1 MAAFACSRAASKIR
15 NLHVHSILLYN
26 RFMSPNAE
34 AIVTDSA
41 KRLFPGLSKDEVL
54 ASLLFERA
62 QRNLIKYQ
70 SQARYFETKYQRP
83 FDEFRQLIV
92 EGEPGEEQEQDY
104 FDWELAVTGIRDMT
118 TEIDRLSEL
127 VDRS

>member
-1 MAAFACSRAASKIR
+1 
-15 NLHVHSILLYN
+15 
-26 RFMSPNAE
+26 MSPNAE
-34 AIVTDSA
+34 AIVTDSV

-70 SQARYFETKYQRP
+70 SQARYYETKYHVS

-92 EGEPGEEQEQDY
+92 DGEPGEEQEQDY
-104 FDWELAVTGIRDMT
+104 FDWELAVTGIGDMT
-118 TEIDRLSEL
+118 TELDRLSEL
-127 VDRS
+127 LDRL

>member
-1 MAAFACSRAASKIR
+1 MV
-15 NLHVHSILLYN
+15 L
-26 RFMSPNAE
+26 NAE
-34 AIVTDSA
+34 VIITESA
-41 KRLFPGLSKDEVL
+41 RRLFPGLSKDEVL

-70 SQARYFETKYQRP
+70 SQARYYETKYHVP
-83 FDEFRQLIV
+83 FDEYRQFIV

-104 FDWELAVTGIRDMT
+104 FDWELAVTGIGDMK

-127 VDRS
+127 LVQS

>member
-1 MAAFACSRAASKIR
+1 MVA
-15 NLHVHSILLYN
+15 
-26 RFMSPNAE
+26 NAE
-34 AIVTDSA
+34 VIITESA

-70 SQARYFETKYQRP
+70 SQARHYETKYQLP
-83 FDEFRQLIV
+83 FGDFRQQIA

-104 FDWELAVTGIRDMT
+104 FDWELAVTGIEDMKL
-118 TEIDRLSEL
+118 ELDRLSEL
-127 VDRS
+127 LDRS